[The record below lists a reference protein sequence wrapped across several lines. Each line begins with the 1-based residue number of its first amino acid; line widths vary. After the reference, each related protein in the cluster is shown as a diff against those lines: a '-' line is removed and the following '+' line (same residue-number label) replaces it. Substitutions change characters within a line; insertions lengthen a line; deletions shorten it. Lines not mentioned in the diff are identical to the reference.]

1 MDNILYLAIL
11 ECNVGTLLYEEKKKE
26 RFKPL
31 TIKAQA
37 LFIDKTI
44 GKCNSLT

>member
-1 MDNILYLAIL
+1 MDNLAIL
-11 ECNVGTLLYEEKKKE
+11 ECNVGTLLYEKE
-26 RFKPL
+26 EEDRFKPL

>member
-1 MDNILYLAIL
+1 MDNLTIL
-11 ECNVGTLLYEEKKKE
+11 ECNVGTLLYEKKKE
-26 RFKPL
+26 RFRPL

-37 LFIDKTI
+37 FFMDKTI

>member
-1 MDNILYLAIL
+1 MDNLAIL
-11 ECNVGTLLYEEKKKE
+11 ECNVGTLLYEKKE

-37 LFIDKTI
+37 FFMDKTI